1 MVVALLWVVFRADS
15 MSNAAAVYR
24 SMFTMHSGISQ
35 PYTWAF
41 FAIVC
46 LLIGTWAARYRGHI
60 NRMECVEGFYPIVN
74 LRTVWGLTIFFV
86 FCGLTVLMGYF
97 GNTVFIYGKF

>member
-1 MVVALLWVVFRADS
+1 
-15 MSNAAAVYR
+15 
-24 SMFTMHSGISQ
+24 MHSGISQ

>member
-1 MVVALLWVVFRADS
+1 
-15 MSNAAAVYR
+15 
-24 SMFTMHSGISQ
+24 
-35 PYTWAF
+35 
-41 FAIVC
+41 
-46 LLIGTWAARYRGHI
+46 
-60 NRMECVEGFYPIVN
+60 MECVEGFYLIEN